1 MFLFCFLVR
10 VLMCYLRLLFLEKD
24 DSCTEKIIPAVT
36 DNSSSDSSDEDEP
49 PEPDTTLFIKNLNFS
64 TNQED
69 IREVSIGLCHM
80 LLCVT
85 VSDDE
90 MNI

>member
-1 MFLFCFLVR
+1 V
-10 VLMCYLRLLFLEKD
+10 
-24 DSCTEKIIPAVT
+24 VT
-36 DNSSSDSSDEDEP
+36 DNSSGDSTDEDEP
-49 PEPDTTLFIKNLNFS
+49 LEPDTTLFIKNLNFS

-69 IREVSIGLCHM
+69 IREVSIGLHHM

-85 VSDDE
+85 VRDDE

>member
-1 MFLFCFLVR
+1 
-10 VLMCYLRLLFLEKD
+10 MCYLRLTFLGKD
-24 DSCTEKIIPAVT
+24 ESCTEKIVLAVT

-69 IREVSIGLCHM
+69 IREVSVGLCHM